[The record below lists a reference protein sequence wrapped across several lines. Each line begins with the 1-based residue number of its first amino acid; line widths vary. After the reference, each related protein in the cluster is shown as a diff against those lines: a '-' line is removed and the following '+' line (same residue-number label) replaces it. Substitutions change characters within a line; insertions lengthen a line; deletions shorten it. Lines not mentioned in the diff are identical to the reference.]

1 MVGSLRAHFKEIQ
14 MYKKKKT
21 TSIKPELVKEDA
33 FDQQFG
39 GSMKR
44 FDKAIKDAGF
54 IMNINSGWNLYPKG
68 VKKTK
73 IF

>member
-1 MVGSLRAHFKEIQ
+1 MG
-14 MYKKKKT
+14 KKNK
-21 TSIKPELVKEDA
+21 SIKPELVKEDA
-33 FDQQFG
+33 FDKQFG
-39 GSMKR
+39 GPMKR

>member
-1 MVGSLRAHFKEIQ
+1 
-14 MYKKKKT
+14 
-21 TSIKPELVKEDA
+21 
-33 FDQQFG
+33 
-39 GSMKR
+39 MKR